1 MSESLPYRRLA
12 PDALKSM
19 QAFGV
24 YLGSSSIEASLRH
37 LVEVRASQLNGCAYC
52 LDMHTK
58 DARVAGETEQRLY
71 AIAAWREAPFFTERE
86 RVALLWTETL
96 TELAGHAIPGEVR
109 AQVRAAFTDQEVVD
123 LTFAI
128 TTINAWNRLMLAF
141 EVPAGSYKPE
151 LAR

>member
-1 MSESLPYRRLA
+1 ML
-12 PDALKSM
+12 
-19 QAFGV
+19 AFGV
-24 YLGSSSIEASLRH
+24 YLATSSIEASLRH

-71 AIAAWREAPFFTERE
+71 AVAAWREAPFFTERE

-96 TELAGHAIPGEVR
+96 TELAGHYIPSDVR
-109 AQVRAAFTDQEVVD
+109 AHVRAAFTDQEVVD
-123 LTFAI
+123 LTFTI
-128 TTINAWNRLMLAF
+128 STINAWNRLMLAF
-141 EVPAGSYKPE
+141 DVPAGSYKPE